1 MNHTPDS
8 AAERR
13 RGLRYALGCY
23 AVWGLFPLYWFPLKG
38 AMPAEQML
46 AQRVVWSAVF
56 ALVLLLCYR
65 QGGAVLAVLRRPR
78 TSTTPPQVTTPLI
91 VGDLILDPVAH
102 QVRVGETTVELTR
115 TEFELLVALALR
127 PGQALTR
134 HDLVTEVW
142 DTTWVGDERI
152 VDVHIGNL
160 RRKLGT
166 DTRGRGFIDT
176 VRGVG
181 YRVGQ
186 P

>member
-1 MNHTPDS
+1 M
-8 AAERR
+8 
-13 RGLRYALGCY
+13 
-23 AVWGLFPLYWFPLKG
+23 
-38 AMPAEQML
+38 
-46 AQRVVWSAVF
+46 
-56 ALVLLLCYR
+56 
-65 QGGAVLAVLRRPR
+65 
-78 TSTTPPQVTTPLI
+78 
-91 VGDLILDPVAH
+91 
-102 QVRVGETTVELTR
+102 ELTR

-127 PGQALTR
+127 GAR

>member
-1 MNHTPDS
+1 M
-8 AAERR
+8 
-13 RGLRYALGCY
+13 
-23 AVWGLFPLYWFPLKG
+23 
-38 AMPAEQML
+38 
-46 AQRVVWSAVF
+46 
-56 ALVLLLCYR
+56 
-65 QGGAVLAVLRRPR
+65 
-78 TSTTPPQVTTPLI
+78 
-91 VGDLILDPVAH
+91 
-102 QVRVGETTVELTR
+102 RVGETTMELTR

-127 PGQALTR
+127 PGQVLTR

-166 DTRGRGFIDT
+166 GTDTDTRGRGFIDT

-186 P
+186 R

>member
-1 MNHTPDS
+1 M
-8 AAERR
+8 
-13 RGLRYALGCY
+13 
-23 AVWGLFPLYWFPLKG
+23 
-38 AMPAEQML
+38 
-46 AQRVVWSAVF
+46 
-56 ALVLLLCYR
+56 
-65 QGGAVLAVLRRPR
+65 
-78 TSTTPPQVTTPLI
+78 
-91 VGDLILDPVAH
+91 
-102 QVRVGETTVELTR
+102 RVGETTMELTR

-127 PGQALTR
+127 PGQVLTR

-160 RRKLGT
+160 RRKLDTDT

-186 P
+186 R

>member
-1 MNHTPDS
+1 MKKQH
-8 AAERR
+8 
-13 RGLRYALGCY
+13 
-23 AVWGLFPLYWFPLKG
+23 LYWIWLGLYGLCAGLGFIPAPEGALK
-38 AMPAEQML
+38 
-46 AQRVVWSAVF
+46 W
-56 ALVLLLCYR
+56 
-65 QGGAVLAVLRRPR
+65 
-78 TSTTPPQVTTPLI
+78 
-91 VGDLILDPVAH
+91 
-102 QVRVGETTVELTR
+102 
-115 TEFELLVALALR
+115 LLVALALH
-127 PGQALTR
+127 PGQVLTR
-134 HDLVTEVW
+134 HDLITEVW

>member
-1 MNHTPDS
+1 MRNIH
-8 AAERR
+8 
-13 RGLRYALGCY
+13 G
-23 AVWGLFPLYWFPLKG
+23 F
-38 AMPAEQML
+38 L
-46 AQRVVWSAVF
+46 AGVF
-56 ALVLLLCYR
+56 VHAGALVLA
-65 QGGAVLAVLRRPR
+65 GGGVNAEVHICVFVRFITGNSHYGA
-78 TSTTPPQVTTPLI
+78 
-91 VGDLILDPVAH
+91 VAH

-127 PGQALTR
+127 PGQVLTR

>member
-1 MNHTPDS
+1 M
-8 AAERR
+8 
-13 RGLRYALGCY
+13 
-23 AVWGLFPLYWFPLKG
+23 
-38 AMPAEQML
+38 
-46 AQRVVWSAVF
+46 
-56 ALVLLLCYR
+56 
-65 QGGAVLAVLRRPR
+65 
-78 TSTTPPQVTTPLI
+78 
-91 VGDLILDPVAH
+91 
-102 QVRVGETTVELTR
+102 RVGETTMELTR

-127 PGQALTR
+127 PGQVLTR

-166 DTRGRGFIDT
+166 GTGTDTDTRGRGFIDT

-186 P
+186 R